1 LLLYHKSIALLGLSE
16 IDIRKIEVVTEGLHK
31 YIDRELTEE
40 VSTKDAITIA
50 NFILAQKTEI
60 NLADT
65 YRKTFI
71 NVLTILSKFLK
82 NKLFKGITR
91 EDILLCLDSLRK
103 HEASDPLHKWVGPY
117 NVRRQQFIKFF
128 KWLYY
133 PNVKSDQRPISA
145 HMHDIPKPI

>member
-40 VSTKDAITIA
+40 VSTENAITIA
-50 NFILAQKTEI
+50 NFILAQKIEI

-71 NVLTILSKFLK
+71 NVLTVLSKFFEK
-82 NKLFKGITR
+82 QIIQRYNKRRHLALFR
-91 EDILLCLDSLRK
+91 
-103 HEASDPLHKWVGPY
+103 
-117 NVRRQQFIKFF
+117 
-128 KWLYY
+128 
-133 PNVKSDQRPISA
+133 
-145 HMHDIPKPI
+145 

>member
-1 LLLYHKSIALLGLSE
+1 MIVLVIISQINGVTKAKRNRH
-16 IDIRKIEVVTEGLHK
+16 IRKIEVVTKGLHK

-40 VSTKDAITIA
+40 VSTENAITIA

-82 NKLFKGITR
+82 NNYSKI
-91 EDILLCLDSLRK
+91 
-103 HEASDPLHKWVGPY
+103 
-117 NVRRQQFIKFF
+117 
-128 KWLYY
+128 
-133 PNVKSDQRPISA
+133 
-145 HMHDIPKPI
+145 